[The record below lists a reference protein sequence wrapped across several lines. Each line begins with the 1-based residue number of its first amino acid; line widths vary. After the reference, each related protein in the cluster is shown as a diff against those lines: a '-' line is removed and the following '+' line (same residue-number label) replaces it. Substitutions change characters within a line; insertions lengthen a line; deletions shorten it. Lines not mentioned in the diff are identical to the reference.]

1 MNIISYFTDSDKI
14 TATTGSLSFQATA
27 GDSCGTFYLMLQSV
41 YPSVCVC
48 LCVCVCVCL

>member
-14 TATTGSLSFQATA
+14 TATTGSLSFQATI
-27 GDSCGTFYLMLQSV
+27 GDSGGTILMLQSV

-48 LCVCVCVCL
+48 LCVC